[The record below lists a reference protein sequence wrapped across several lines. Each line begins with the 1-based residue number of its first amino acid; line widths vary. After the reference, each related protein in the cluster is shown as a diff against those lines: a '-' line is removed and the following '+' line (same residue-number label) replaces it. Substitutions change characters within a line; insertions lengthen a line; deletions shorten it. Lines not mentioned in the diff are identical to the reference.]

1 MRVTVRAAEP
11 ADLERVGELTA
22 LAYIA
27 DGLIS
32 PDHAYVAELQDAV
45 RRHDHATVLVAAEQ
59 VPDGERVIGTITIAT
74 PDSPYAEVAAPDELE
89 LRMLAVDP
97 GARRRGIGELL
108 MREAIERGLGW
119 GAQRVVLSTMPA
131 MAAAQRMYERLGL
144 RREPERDWEV
154 EGHAM
159 KVYTASA

>member
-1 MRVTVRAAEP
+1 MTITVRTAEP

-27 DGLIS
+27 DGLLS
-32 PDHAYVAELQDAV
+32 ADHAYVAELQDAV
-45 RRHDHATVLVAAEQ
+45 RRHDHATVLVAVEQ
-59 VPDGERVIGTITIAT
+59 APDGEAVLGTITIAT
-74 PDSPYAEVAAPDELE
+74 PDSPYAEIAAPDELE

-119 GAQRVVLSTMPA
+119 GAQRVVLSTMTT
-131 MAAAQRMYERLGL
+131 MTTAQRMYERLGM
-144 RREPERDWEV
+144 RREPERDWEIA
-154 EGHAM
+154 GYSM

>member
-1 MRVTVRAAEP
+1 MSITVRTAEP

-22 LAYIA
+22 LAYVA
-27 DGLIS
+27 DELFS

-45 RRHDHATVLVAAEQ
+45 HRHDHATVLVAVEHG
-59 VPDGERVIGTITIAT
+59 PDGDRVLGTITIAT
-74 PDSPYAEVAAPDELE
+74 PDSPYSEIAAADELE

-97 GARRRGIGELL
+97 EARRRGIGELL

-119 GAQRVVLSTMPA
+119 GAQRVVLSTMTT
-131 MAAAQRMYERLGL
+131 MTTAQRMYERLGMH
-144 RREPERDWEV
+144 REPERDWGV
-154 EGHAM
+154 EGHSM